1 MHSSNIINLSPS
13 EDINKY
19 LKKPGPCVL
28 DFSATWCGPCQMLAP
43 VMEQLSDELDG
54 QADFYNVDA
63 DENPELCAKYGV
75 QSIPAIF
82 LLKDGEVVAKTVGA
96 QPKPLMEKFIKS
108 KM

>member
-1 MHSSNIINLSPS
+1 MVVRVENDNMD
-13 EDINKY
+13 EA
-19 LKKPGPCVL
+19 LKSKFAVV